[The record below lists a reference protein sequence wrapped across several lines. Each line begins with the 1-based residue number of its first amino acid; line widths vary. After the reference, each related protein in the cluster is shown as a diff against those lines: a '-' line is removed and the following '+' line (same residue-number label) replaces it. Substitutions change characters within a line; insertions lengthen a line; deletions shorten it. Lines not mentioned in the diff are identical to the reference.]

1 MKDDLIDNVW
11 TMIKTWNEVHFGFN
25 PPKIVL
31 IASPNYYHH
40 LKSRGYKNKIYYI
53 KSDYQ
58 YGIDFFEILWLKVP
72 VIIDNELPKNVEY
85 TLMFKKDYE
94 RLEKEKLYMKLNAMF
109 D

>member
-1 MKDDLIDNVW
+1 MEDDLIDNVW
-11 TMIKTWNEVHFGFN
+11 KMIEKWNEEHFGYN
-25 PPKIVL
+25 RPEIVL
-31 IASPNYYHH
+31 IASPNYYGH
-40 LKSRGYKNKIYYI
+40 LISDYKDKIHYI

-58 YGIDFFEILWLKVP
+58 YKIEFLEIIGVKVP
-72 VIIDNELPKNVEY
+72 VIIDNELLKNVEY

>member
-11 TMIKTWNEVHFGFN
+11 TMIEKWNEVHFRFN
-25 PPKIVL
+25 PPEIVL
-31 IASPNYYHH
+31 IARPNYYHH
-40 LKSRGYKNKIYYI
+40 LRSRDYKNKIYYI

-58 YGIDFFEILWLKVP
+58 YGIDFFEILGLKVP